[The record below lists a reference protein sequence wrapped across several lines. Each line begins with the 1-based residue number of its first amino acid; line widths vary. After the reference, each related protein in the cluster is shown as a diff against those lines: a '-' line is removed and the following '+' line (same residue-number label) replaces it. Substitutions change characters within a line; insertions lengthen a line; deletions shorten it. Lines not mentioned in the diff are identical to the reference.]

1 MYFFKQQGK
10 GLFTFFAGIVLALIA
25 VLVMMFALR
34 GNEKENFKDPELAG
48 RVASP
53 TEKNANG
60 ASQTETLI
68 PNNIAS
74 VASAAS
80 SPADLQEILPI
91 PASVAE
97 QYGIVN
103 NVIQPEFDISEA
115 SAVESKITH
124 QGNQV
129 SRSVVDNKKAE
140 STKNT
145 IQQTKSEANT
155 KIKEKETVE
164 KKIATAQTEKTQ
176 TVSKQVKQTSKTQQA
191 AAEPVKTEKA
201 TSNKKGSAVIQAGA
215 YSNKQAAQEQ
225 RANLALLGVHS
236 KVVEVQNNGKTIY
249 RVQTDALSKEEVKK
263 IEKTLANNGIN
274 SYIRH

>member
-68 PNNIAS
+68 PNNAYVAS
-74 VASAAS
+74 VASAPL
-80 SPADLQEILPI
+80 PADAQEVLPVDPI
-91 PASVAE
+91 PMNEQYAVNNNVMQPENRSPEPPVVETIVATHQNNQVVEPIVEVKKAKPAKSVA
-97 QYGIVN
+97 Q
-103 NVIQPEFDISEA
+103 QAKSKEA
-115 SAVESKITH
+115 
-124 QGNQV
+124 
-129 SRSVVDNKKAE
+129 DKK
-140 STKNT
+140 T
-145 IQQTKSEANT
+145 
-155 KIKEKETVE
+155 KEKETVE
-164 KKIATAQTEKTQ
+164 KKTVEKKTTVQTE
-176 TVSKQVKQTSKTQQA
+176 KTQQA
-191 AAEPVKTEKA
+191 AAEPVKTEKT

-249 RVQTDALSKEEVKK
+249 RVQTDALSNEEVKK

-274 SYIRH
+274 SYVRH

>member
-68 PNNIAS
+68 PNNAYVAS
-74 VASAAS
+74 VASAPL
-80 SPADLQEILPI
+80 PADAQEVLPVDPVPMNEQYAVNNNVMQPENRSPEPPVVETI
-91 PASVAE
+91 VATHQNNQAVEPIVEVKKAKPAKSVA
-97 QYGIVN
+97 Q
-103 NVIQPEFDISEA
+103 QAKSKEA
-115 SAVESKITH
+115 
-124 QGNQV
+124 
-129 SRSVVDNKKAE
+129 DKK
-140 STKNT
+140 T
-145 IQQTKSEANT
+145 
-155 KIKEKETVE
+155 KEKETVE
-164 KKIATAQTEKTQ
+164 KKTVEKKTTVQTE
-176 TVSKQVKQTSKTQQA
+176 KTQQA

-249 RVQTDALSKEEVKK
+249 RVQTDALSNEEVKK